1 MAVAVRI
8 ERAEGGWAGSA
19 SKAAMARAAGLRLRD
34 HLLPRLQQ
42 LYRGQPVPYQQVED
56 AENNNTYNNDNFY
69 TNNNYSNVN
78 NNLLELPTPSS
89 PGARVWQRWSRGLL
103 GLNCLFLPAPRRYMA
118 VPRSPTLTDRIDL
131 EQAGARYRADR
142 QDRARSTDR
151 DCTSGGGCTEGDSGG
166 AGTADWPPLPLVLQA

>member
-1 MAVAVRI
+1 
-8 ERAEGGWAGSA
+8 
-19 SKAAMARAAGLRLRD
+19 
-34 HLLPRLQQ
+34 
-42 LYRGQPVPYQQVED
+42 VED

-142 QDRARSTDR
+142 QVLAILSFLP
-151 DCTSGGGCTEGDSGG
+151 
-166 AGTADWPPLPLVLQA
+166 APPLARTGPAQLTETAQVEVGESL

>member
-1 MAVAVRI
+1 
-8 ERAEGGWAGSA
+8 
-19 SKAAMARAAGLRLRD
+19 MARAAGLRVRD

-42 LYRGQPVPYQQVED
+42 LYRGQPVPYQQVDD
-56 AENNNTYNNDNFY
+56 AENNNTYNDNTYNNNTYNNDNY

-142 QDRARSTDR
+142 QDRAHSTDR
-151 DCTSGGGCTEGDSGG
+151 DCASGGGCTEGGPGG
-166 AGTADWPPLPLVLQA
+166 AGTAVGPPLPLVLPA